1 MSFQSDLGR
10 VKGLGSSKSGTS
22 HWWAQR
28 VSALALIP
36 LTLWFIYSVIKFIGM
51 DLFAF
56 SAWLNEPGSVL
67 LLSLFLIALFYH
79 MQLGLQVVIEDYVHS
94 EKNKIFL
101 LLSNKF
107 AAALF
112 AISSLVAIIQIAYGG

>member
-1 MSFQSDLGR
+1 MFNIALKISFRL
-10 VKGLGSSKSGTS
+10 
-22 HWWAQR
+22 
-28 VSALALIP
+28 LI
-36 LTLWFIYSVIKFIGM
+36 
-51 DLFAF
+51 
-56 SAWLNEPGSVL
+56 
-67 LLSLFLIALFYH
+67 FLIALFYH

-101 LLSNKF
+101 LLINKF

>member
-1 MSFQSDLGR
+1 MSLQSDLGR

-36 LTLWFIYSVIKFIGM
+36 LTLWFVYSAMKFIGM

-56 SAWLNEPGSVL
+56 RAWLNEPGSVL

-79 MQLGLQVVIEDYVHS
+79 MQLGLQVVIEDYVHG
-94 EKNKIFL
+94 EKNKIFFL
-101 LLSNKF
+101 IINKF
-107 AAALF
+107 AAVLF

>member
-56 SAWLNEPGSVL
+56 RAWLNEPGSVL

>member
-1 MSFQSDLGR
+1 MSLQSDLGK

-36 LTLWFIYSVIKFIGM
+36 LTLWFVYSAMKFIGM

-56 SAWLNEPGSVL
+56 RAWLNEPGSVL

-101 LLSNKF
+101 LLINKF
-107 AAALF
+107 AATLF

>member
-1 MSFQSDLGR
+1 MSLQSDLGR

-28 VSALALIP
+28 VTALALIP
-36 LTLWFIYSVIKFIGM
+36 LTLWFIYSTIKFVGM
-51 DLFAF
+51 DLISFG
-56 SAWLNEPGSVL
+56 AWLNEPGSVL

-79 MQLGLQVVIEDYVHS
+79 MQIGLQVVIEDYVHG
-94 EKNKIFL
+94 EKNKVFL
-101 LLSNKF
+101 LLINKF

>member
-1 MSFQSDLGR
+1 MSLQSDLGR

-28 VSALALIP
+28 VTALALIP
-36 LTLWFIYSVIKFIGM
+36 LTLWFIYSTIKFVGM
-51 DLFAF
+51 DLISFG
-56 SAWLNEPGSVL
+56 AWLNEPGSVL

-79 MQLGLQVVIEDYVHS
+79 MQLGLQVVIEDYVHG
-94 EKNKIFL
+94 EKNKVFL
-101 LLSNKF
+101 LLINKF

>member
-1 MSFQSDLGR
+1 MSLQSDLGR

-36 LTLWFIYSVIKFIGM
+36 LTLWFVYSAMKFIGM

-56 SAWLNEPGSVL
+56 RAWLNEPGSVL

-94 EKNKIFL
+94 EKNKISL
-101 LLSNKF
+101 LLINKF

-112 AISSLVAIIQIAYGG
+112 AVSSLVAIIQIAYGG

>member
-1 MSFQSDLGR
+1 MSLQSDLGR

-56 SAWLNEPGSVL
+56 RAWLNEPGSVL

-79 MQLGLQVVIEDYVHS
+79 MQLGLQVVIEDYVHG

-101 LLSNKF
+101 LLINKF
-107 AAALF
+107 AAVLF

>member
-1 MSFQSDLGR
+1 MSLQSDLGR

-36 LTLWFIYSVIKFIGM
+36 LTLWFVYSAMKFIGM

-56 SAWLNEPGSVL
+56 RAWLNEPGSVL
-67 LLSLFLIALFYH
+67 LLSLFLIC
-79 MQLGLQVVIEDYVHS
+79 
-94 EKNKIFL
+94 L
-101 LLSNKF
+101 LYTSD
-107 AAALF
+107 AADE
-112 AISSLVAIIQIAYGG
+112 

>member
-1 MSFQSDLGR
+1 MSLQSDLGR

-36 LTLWFIYSVIKFIGM
+36 LTLWFIYSAMKFIGM

-56 SAWLNEPGSVL
+56 RAWLNEPGSVL

-94 EKNKIFL
+94 EKNKIL
-101 LLSNKF
+101 LLLINKF

>member
-1 MSFQSDLGR
+1 MSLQSDLGR

-36 LTLWFIYSVIKFIGM
+36 LTLWFVYSAMKFIGM

-56 SAWLNEPGSVL
+56 RAWLNEPGSVL

-79 MQLGLQVVIEDYVHS
+79 MQLGLQVVIEDYVHG

-101 LLSNKF
+101 LLINKF
-107 AAALF
+107 AALLF

>member
-1 MSFQSDLGR
+1 MSLQSDLGR

-28 VSALALIP
+28 VTALALIP
-36 LTLWFIYSVIKFIGM
+36 LTLWFIYSTIKFVGM
-51 DLFAF
+51 DLISFG
-56 SAWLNEPGSVL
+56 AWLNEPGSVL

-94 EKNKIFL
+94 EKNKVFL
-101 LLSNKF
+101 LLINKF

>member
-1 MSFQSDLGR
+1 MSLQSDLGK

-36 LTLWFIYSVIKFIGM
+36 LTLWFVYSAMKFIGM

-56 SAWLNEPGSVL
+56 RAWLNEPGSVL

-79 MQLGLQVVIEDYVHS
+79 MQLGLQVVIEDYVHG

-101 LLSNKF
+101 LLINKF
-107 AAALF
+107 AAVLF

>member
-1 MSFQSDLGR
+1 MSLQSDLGR

-36 LTLWFIYSVIKFIGM
+36 LTLWFIYSAMKFIGM

-56 SAWLNEPGSVL
+56 RAWLNEPGSVL

-101 LLSNKF
+101 LLINKF
-107 AAALF
+107 AAAIF

>member
-1 MSFQSDLGR
+1 MSLQSDLGR

-36 LTLWFIYSVIKFIGM
+36 LTLWFIYSAMKFIGM

-56 SAWLNEPGSVL
+56 RSWLNEPGSVL

-101 LLSNKF
+101 LLINKF
-107 AAALF
+107 AAAIL

>member
-36 LTLWFIYSVIKFIGM
+36 LTLWFVYSAMKFIGM

-56 SAWLNEPGSVL
+56 RAWLNEPGSVL

-79 MQLGLQVVIEDYVHS
+79 MQLGLQVVIEDYVHG

>member
-1 MSFQSDLGR
+1 MSLQSDLGR

-22 HWWAQR
+22 HLWAQR

-36 LTLWFIYSVIKFIGM
+36 LTLWFIYSAMKFIGM

-56 SAWLNEPGSVL
+56 RAWLNEPGSVL

-79 MQLGLQVVIEDYVHS
+79 MQLGLQVVIEDYVHG
-94 EKNKIFL
+94 EKNKIFFL
-101 LLSNKF
+101 LINKF

>member
-36 LTLWFIYSVIKFIGM
+36 LTLWFIYSAIKFIGM

>member
-36 LTLWFIYSVIKFIGM
+36 LTLWFIYSAIKFIGM

-56 SAWLNEPGSVL
+56 RAWLNEPGSVL

>member
-1 MSFQSDLGR
+1 MSLQSDLGR

-36 LTLWFIYSVIKFIGM
+36 LTLWFVYSAMKFIGM

-56 SAWLNEPGSVL
+56 RAWLNEPGSVL

-101 LLSNKF
+101 LLINKF
-107 AAALF
+107 AAVLF

>member
-1 MSFQSDLGR
+1 MSLQSDLGR

-28 VSALALIP
+28 VTALALIP
-36 LTLWFIYSVIKFIGM
+36 LTLWFIYSAIKFVGM
-51 DLFAF
+51 DLISFG
-56 SAWLNEPGSVL
+56 AWLNEPGSVL

-79 MQLGLQVVIEDYVHS
+79 MQLGLQVVIEDYVHG
-94 EKNKIFL
+94 EKNKVFL
-101 LLSNKF
+101 LLINKF